1 MKKCGPRE
9 YFFVFFWKA
18 GDDAVD
24 GMDLHEDVVGARVE
38 WCLEGFGHV
47 IVDVE
52 VGYSGNGGAC
62 GSSWLRGASA
72 LPNLVQV
79 AHRRLR

>member
-1 MKKCGPRE
+1 
-9 YFFVFFWKA
+9 
-18 GDDAVD
+18 
-24 GMDLHEDVVGARVE
+24 MDLHEDVVGARVE
-38 WCLEGFGHV
+38 WYLGGLGHV

-52 VGYSGNGGAC
+52 VGHDGSGGAC

-79 AHRRLR
+79 ARRQLR